1 MILTEE
7 SDVTGRTPW
16 HLTNLFTQDRQH
28 YTTMEGGNRRI
39 CYSGIYNSIRIFYFR
54 NKQIFFFLFSI
65 SILHAINN
73 TDDVHCQITWCNT
86 GCPCIIHIQYQPGG
100 KTPRYEG
107 EKLLARG
114 ISMATGQGEYSQ
126 CWYSSP
132 SLKPAIQ

>member
-54 NKQIFFFLFSI
+54 NKQIENLVLGLLIELRTFGPSFSRAKKETA
-65 SILHAINN
+65 S
-73 TDDVHCQITWCNT
+73 
-86 GCPCIIHIQYQPGG
+86 
-100 KTPRYEG
+100 
-107 EKLLARG
+107 
-114 ISMATGQGEYSQ
+114 
-126 CWYSSP
+126 
-132 SLKPAIQ
+132 

>member
-54 NKQIFFFLFSI
+54 NKQIENLV
-65 SILHAINN
+65 LGLLINSEHLIPPLWA
-73 TDDVHCQITWCNT
+73 TRPTH
-86 GCPCIIHIQYQPGG
+86 PG
-100 KTPRYEG
+100 PF
-107 EKLLARG
+107 
-114 ISMATGQGEYSQ
+114 
-126 CWYSSP
+126 
-132 SLKPAIQ
+132 